1 MPPNP
6 KILKKILVRLSIFA
20 ASLIVILILLEFI
33 LRLFLPA
40 YDPRGI
46 IEFKYYPEDDVL
58 LCLKNSSGRLWK
70 NTGDYNVAV
79 RINRYGFRD
88 EKDLLSSTNNDI
100 FVLGDS
106 MSLGWGVE
114 EDRRFSDLLQAIVG
128 IPVYNI
134 SAPAGDL
141 DMYEKLLSYAQ
152 KKGARIRNIILAICM
167 ENDLQDYATA
177 ARNFSKVSRP
187 AEEKKRFPRVNIFH
201 YGFRKLIFWLA
212 RNSATYH
219 ACACLVHQNDF
230 LCRMAIKGG
239 WIRSNYDGM
248 HKNLYS
254 EIVITATLKRL
265 LYLTRAFNAL
275 LVIIPSRGLW
285 VGNNFAVER
294 KVHERFTSLLRESG
308 LDIVDLRDDF
318 EKMAPPLQHYFKN
331 DGHLNEKGHLAAATA
346 LAEFF
351 REQKKSLTN
360 FN

>member
-1 MPPNP
+1 MPALL
-6 KILKKILVRLSIFA
+6 KILKKALAAVLIFA

-33 LRLFLPA
+33 LRLFLPVC
-40 YDPRGI
+40 DPRGI
-46 IEFKYYPEDDVL
+46 IEFKYYPEDEVL

-88 EKDLLSSTNNDI
+88 EKDLLSSKADDI

-114 EDRRFSDLLQAIVG
+114 EDKRFSDLLQAIVG

-141 DMYEKLLSYAQ
+141 DTYGKLLGYAQ
-152 KKGARIRNIILAICM
+152 RKGARIKNIILAICM
-167 ENDLQDYATA
+167 ENDLKDYAAA
-177 ARNFSKVSRP
+177 ARNSSKVIRP
-187 AEEKKRFPRVNIFH
+187 AEEKERLPRVNIFH

-212 RNSATYH
+212 RNSATYQ

-230 LCRMAIKGG
+230 LCSMAIKGG

-248 HKNLYS
+248 YKNAYS
-254 EIVITATLKRL
+254 ETVITATLKRL
-265 LYLTRAFNAL
+265 LDLARGFNAV

-285 VGNNFAVER
+285 VGNNCAVER
-294 KVHERFTSLLRESG
+294 KVHERLTSLLRESG
-308 LDIVDLRDDF
+308 VDIVDLRDDF
-318 EKMAPPLQHYFKN
+318 EKTAPPLQHYFKN
-331 DGHLNEKGHLAAATA
+331 DGHLNEKGHLAVAKG
-346 LAEFF
+346 LAGFLKNH
-351 REQKKSLTN
+351 KKITYN
-360 FN
+360 FK